1 MMTHEQKTRLGIFL
15 AVATVLFLAALGF
28 FLVPKLREAGDV
40 YYVNFRN
47 TSVYGLDVD
56 SVVTY
61 QGMDIGKVLRM
72 EVNPKSVDSVL
83 VYIKIRKGF
92 PIKTDTTAVLMYA
105 GITGLKF
112 VDLRGG
118 TATAPRLPPGS
129 EIQTGKGLEEIA
141 GNIVSSLSTAATRF
155 NSLLSDQNRAEFASF
170 LQNIDKSSAALATVL
185 DSKRTALENTISN
198 IEKASADFV
207 AVTANLQ
214 TITRN
219 LDDMA
224 RKLTDNTEVA
234 LRNIADRFS
243 EKEMGQVIQ
252 DFRAVLE
259 TAASAMK
266 QIEGAVRSD
275 QQDLKQALTGLNE
288 AMDGLSRFA
297 REISEDPTVLI
308 RTRKEKK
315 K

>member
-15 AVATVLFLAALGF
+15 AVATVLFLAALAF
-28 FLVPKLREAGDV
+28 FLVPKLREAGDK
-40 YYVNFRN
+40 YYINFRN

-72 EVNPKSVDSVL
+72 EVNPKSTDSVL

-118 TATAPRLPPGS
+118 TPTAPRLPPGS

-141 GNIVSSLSTAATRF
+141 GNIVSNLSTAATRF
-155 NSLLSDQNRAEFASF
+155 NALLSDQNRAEFSSF
-170 LQNIDKSSAALATVL
+170 LENINKSSTALATIL
-185 DSKRTALENTISN
+185 DSRREALERTIDN
-198 IEKASADFV
+198 IEKASSDFV
-207 AVTANLQ
+207 TVTASLQ
-214 TITRN
+214 TITQN

-224 RKLTDNTEVA
+224 RRLTDSTDTA
-234 LRNIADRFS
+234 IRNISERFS
-243 EKEMGQVIQ
+243 EKEMGQVIK
-252 DFRAVLE
+252 DLRSLLE
-259 TAASAMK
+259 TAGSAMTR
-266 QIEGAVRSD
+266 IEGAVRSD
-275 QQDLKQALTGLNE
+275 QQDVKEALVRLNE
-288 AMDGLSRFA
+288 AMDALSRFA
-297 REISEDPTVLI
+297 RELSEDPTVLI

>member
-15 AVATVLFLAALGF
+15 AVATVLFLAALAF
-28 FLVPKLREAGDV
+28 FLVPKLREAGDK
-40 YYVNFRN
+40 YYINFRN

-72 EVNPKSVDSVL
+72 EVNPKSTDSVL

-118 TATAPRLPPGS
+118 TPTAPRLPPGS

-141 GNIVSSLSTAATRF
+141 GNIVSNLSTAATRF
-155 NSLLSDQNRAEFASF
+155 NALLSDQNRAEFSSF
-170 LQNIDKSSAALATVL
+170 LENINKSSTALATIL
-185 DSKRTALENTISN
+185 DSRREALERTIDN
-198 IEKASADFV
+198 IEKASSDFV
-207 AVTANLQ
+207 TVTASLQ
-214 TITRN
+214 TITQN

-224 RKLTDNTEVA
+224 RRLTDSTETA
-234 LRNIADRFS
+234 IRNISERFS
-243 EKEMGQVIQ
+243 EKEMGQVIK
-252 DFRAVLE
+252 DLRSLLE
-259 TAASAMK
+259 TAGSAMTR
-266 QIEGAVRSD
+266 IEGAVRSD
-275 QQDLKQALTGLNE
+275 QQDVKEALVRLNE
-288 AMDGLSRFA
+288 AMDALSRFA
-297 REISEDPTVLI
+297 RELSEDPTVLI